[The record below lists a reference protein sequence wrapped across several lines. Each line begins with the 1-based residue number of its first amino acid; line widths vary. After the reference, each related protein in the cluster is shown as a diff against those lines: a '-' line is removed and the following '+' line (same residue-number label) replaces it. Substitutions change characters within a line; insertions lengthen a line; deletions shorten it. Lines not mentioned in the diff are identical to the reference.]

1 MRFHSVQDTAF
12 SDIPLKEVDVVI
24 FCSGFESRCTHV
36 PENTFDKLN
45 PDASILIL
53 GFDDH
58 NQLSSRKKSDQFYN
72 GKYKTSQSL
81 LSGDEYDGIF
91 PLLNEKLKIKKKKN
105 VSVLLD
111 YTSMTR
117 QWYAAI
123 LSWCKFQQQFEEVTL
138 FTTYSVGKYIKKSE
152 PMVIH
157 EITSLPGFSG
167 STLARE
173 SSTLIFG
180 LGFEGAA
187 SLCAIE
193 RLEPSVVYT
202 FIANPAAYPEAY
214 KRSIEVNEPIIS
226 HLAQANLEFSL
237 FSVEDTFRG
246 LSELLI
252 AQPNNANI
260 TVVPMG
266 PKPHILAT
274 LLLGLRYPQLT
285 CIRVSGRGKK
295 GENVKAEGRIV
306 TTKIIFQ

>member
-1 MRFHSVQDTAF
+1 MRFHSVHDIAF
-12 SDIPLKEVDVVI
+12 SDIPFHKIDMAI
-24 FCSGFESRCTHV
+24 FCSGFESRCTHI
-36 PENTFDKLN
+36 PDKTVGKFN
-45 PDASILIL
+45 DDTSIIIF
-53 GFDDH
+53 GFDDCERAT
-58 NQLSSRKKSDQFYN
+58 SRKKSDQFYN
-72 GKYKTSQSL
+72 EKYETSQSL
-81 LSGDEYDGIF
+81 FSGDEYDKIF
-91 PLLNEKLKIKKKKN
+91 PLLNEKMKSKKEN
-105 VSVLLD
+105 SISILLD

-123 LSWCKFQQQFEEVTL
+123 LSWCKFQEHFKEVFL
-138 FTTYSVGKYIKKSE
+138 YTTYSVGKYIKKTE

-180 LGFEGAA
+180 LGFEGPA

-202 FIANPAAYPEAY
+202 FIANPAAYPAAY
-214 KRSIEVNEPIIS
+214 KRSIEVNEHITS
-226 HLAQANLEFSL
+226 HIAQANLEFSL

-260 TVVPMG
+260 TTVPMG
-266 PKPHILAT
+266 PKPHILAA

-285 CIRVSGRGKK
+285 CIRVSGRGNK
-295 GENVKAEGRIV
+295 GENVNAEGRVVTSKIV
-306 TTKIIFQ
+306 FK